1 MDPMEHL
8 IWTGAPP
15 QLRDPIMVCAFRGWN
30 DAAGSATSAL
40 TTLADSLPV
49 EQIATIDPEQ
59 FFDFQANRPTIQVVD
74 GTYREIEWPD
84 TEIYVATPESAPRDL
99 VIVIGTEPNL
109 LWRTY
114 SETLLEVAEEL
125 DVVTVAVVGA
135 LIAEVAHTLP
145 VPVTGLASDPEMV
158 SRLELERAN
167 YEGPTGIV
175 GVIHELC
182 RRRDI
187 PSVSLWAAIPHYVA
201 AVPSPKAALALTA
214 LLEGVTGVAADTS
227 GLEQEAIDYDEQID
241 RAVAADSDVEELVTR
256 IEEQQRSRVEASLD
270 VPSGDAIAREFQRFL
285 RRRDAD

>member
-1 MDPMEHL
+1 
-8 IWTGAPP
+8 
-15 QLRDPIMVCAFRGWN
+15 MVCAFRGWN

-114 SETLLEVAEEL
+114 SETLLKVAEEL
-125 DVVTVAVVGA
+125 DVVTIAVVGA

-167 YEGPTGIV
+167 
-175 GVIHELC
+175 
-182 RRRDI
+182 
-187 PSVSLWAAIPHYVA
+187 
-201 AVPSPKAALALTA
+201 
-214 LLEGVTGVAADTS
+214 
-227 GLEQEAIDYDEQID
+227 
-241 RAVAADSDVEELVTR
+241 
-256 IEEQQRSRVEASLD
+256 
-270 VPSGDAIAREFQRFL
+270 
-285 RRRDAD
+285 